1 MLNYVFDKMP
11 QLGKLV
17 VTVLIM
23 FASSL
28 WRIIMFL
35 VDVRKKKYDLSFIRT

>member
-1 MLNYVFDKMP
+1 MKPELAMEVEMLNYVFDKMP

-28 WRIIMFL
+28 
-35 VDVRKKKYDLSFIRT
+35 

>member
-1 MLNYVFDKMP
+1 MKPELAMEVEMLNYVFGKMP

-28 WRIIMFL
+28 
-35 VDVRKKKYDLSFIRT
+35 